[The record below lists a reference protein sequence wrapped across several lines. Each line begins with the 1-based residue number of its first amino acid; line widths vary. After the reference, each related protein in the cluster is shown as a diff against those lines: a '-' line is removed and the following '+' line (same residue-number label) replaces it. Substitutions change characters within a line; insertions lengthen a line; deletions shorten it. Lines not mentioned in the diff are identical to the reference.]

1 MTATVKNTMR
11 AIIQNEYGSPD
22 VLSLTEIDQP
32 TVGDND
38 LLVQV
43 HAAGVDRGVWHLMTG
58 QPYLMR
64 ILGFGFRGPK
74 ARVRGSD
81 VAGRVVAVGK
91 NVTEFRIGDEVFGS
105 CSGSFAEYASAPA
118 EQFVH
123 KPKNLSFIQAAAVPV
138 SAVTALR
145 TLRDAGELKA
155 GQKVL
160 IIGAA
165 GGVGSF
171 AVQLAKALGATV
183 TGVCSTTKVELV
195 RSLGADEVID
205 YTRSDFAADGPRYD
219 LILDIA
225 GNRPLSHLRRA
236 LSPQGILVIV
246 GGEDGGRWFGGLG
259 RQLGALLLSP
269 FLKQKLRMMIVI
281 PRRADL
287 KDLSA
292 FLESGQ
298 VTPVID
304 RTYPLPEAPAAL
316 RRLEEGKTRGKVV
329 VTV

>member
-287 KDLSA
+287 KDLST

-316 RRLEEGKTRGKVV
+316 RRLAEGKTRGKVV